1 MLSEPERAVGST
13 GLYAEAVVVA
23 WRASTTCSDWRRA
36 WVWLL
41 LGEESELAV
50 LGSLGCVV
58 CGGFFLRTEVRA
70 DVSLV
75 ACCMLLRLSRLR
87 RVPVRLT
94 TWAGWTGEG
103 GDVAVVA
110 VAVIED
116 ARVAVVVVA
125 AAAAA
130 VVLASALGDDIWRHG
145 TRAALS
151 HTSFAS
157 YARYHSQSVRGPRW
171 KWGRDA
177 TGNNVPKQGR

>member
-13 GLYAEAVVVA
+13 GLGAETAVVVA

-36 WVWLL
+36 WEWVWLL
-41 LGEESELAV
+41 LGEEGELAV
-50 LGSLGCVV
+50 LGWVV

-87 RVPVRLT
+87 RVPVRLIT
-94 TWAGWTGEG
+94 WTGEG
-103 GDVAVVA
+103 GEVWVVW

-116 ARVAVVVVA
+116 ARVAVVV
-125 AAAAA
+125 AAA
-130 VVLASALGDDIWRHG
+130 VASAAQGLGDDIWRHG

>member
-23 WRASTTCSDWRRA
+23 WRASTTCSDWLRA

-75 ACCMLLRLSRLR
+75 ACCMLLRLSRPR
-87 RVPVRLT
+87 RVPVRLIT
-94 TWAGWTGEG
+94 WTGDG
-103 GDVAVVA
+103 GEVAVVA

-116 ARVAVVVVA
+116 ARVAVV
-125 AAAAA
+125 AAA
-130 VVLASALGDDIWRHG
+130 VVLASAAQGLGDIWRDG
-145 TRAALS
+145 SSLS
-151 HTSFAS
+151 
-157 YARYHSQSVRGPRW
+157 RLVCQLSQPISAWGQVEMGP
-171 KWGRDA
+171 
-177 TGNNVPKQGR
+177 

>member
-1 MLSEPERAVGST
+1 M
-13 GLYAEAVVVA
+13 
-23 WRASTTCSDWRRA
+23 
-36 WVWLL
+36 
-41 LGEESELAV
+41 AV
-50 LGSLGCVV
+50 LGWVV

-87 RVPVRLT
+87 RVPVRLIT
-94 TWAGWTGEG
+94 WTGEG

-151 HTSFAS
+151 LSHLVWQLCSL
-157 YARYHSQSVRGPRW
+157 SQPIS
-171 KWGRDA
+171 A
-177 TGNNVPKQGR
+177 

>member
-1 MLSEPERAVGST
+1 
-13 GLYAEAVVVA
+13 
-23 WRASTTCSDWRRA
+23 
-36 WVWLL
+36 L
-41 LGEESELAV
+41 LGEEGELAV
-50 LGSLGCVV
+50 LGWVVCV

-87 RVPVRLT
+87 RVPVRLIT
-94 TWAGWTGEG
+94 WTGEG
-103 GDVAVVA
+103 GEVAVVA

-116 ARVAVVVVA
+116 ARVAVVVV

-151 HTSFAS
+151 LTSFGS
-157 YARYHSQSVRGPRW
+157 YARYHSQSVRGARW

>member
-13 GLYAEAVVVA
+13 GLGAETAVVVA

-36 WVWLL
+36 WEWVWLL
-41 LGEESELAV
+41 LGEEGELAV
-50 LGSLGCVV
+50 LGWVV

-87 RVPVRLT
+87 RVPVRLIT
-94 TWAGWTGEG
+94 WTGEG
-103 GDVAVVA
+103 GEVWVVW

-116 ARVAVVVVA
+116 ARVAVVV
-125 AAAAA
+125 AAA
-130 VVLASALGDDIWRHG
+130 VASAAQGLGDDIWRHG
-145 TRAALS
+145 TRAAPVSL
-151 HTSFAS
+151 TSFAS

>member
-1 MLSEPERAVGST
+1 
-13 GLYAEAVVVA
+13 VVA
-23 WRASTTCSDWRRA
+23 WRASTTCSDWRRTWA
-36 WVWLL
+36 VVEWLS
-41 LGEESELAV
+41 LGEEGELAV
-50 LGSLGCVV
+50 LGWVV

-87 RVPVRLT
+87 RVPVRLIT
-94 TWAGWTGEG
+94 WTGEG
-103 GDVAVVA
+103 GEVAVVA

-116 ARVAVVVVA
+116 ARVAVVVV

-151 HTSFAS
+151 LSPRLAAMLAITANQCVGPGGNGAVMQQVIMCLSKEDE
-157 YARYHSQSVRGPRW
+157 VRQVVGW
-171 KWGRDA
+171 
-177 TGNNVPKQGR
+177 V

>member
-23 WRASTTCSDWRRA
+23 WRASTTCSDWLRA

-87 RVPVRLT
+87 RVPVRLI

-103 GDVAVVA
+103 GEVA
-110 VAVIED
+110 VAVIEE
-116 ARVAVVVVA
+116 ARVAV
-125 AAAAA
+125 A
-130 VVLASALGDDIWRHG
+130 VVLASAALSLVDIWRHG
-145 TRAALS
+145 SSLS
-151 HTSFAS
+151 HLVWQL
-157 YARYHSQSVRGPRW
+157 SQPISAWGQVEMGP
-171 KWGRDA
+171 
-177 TGNNVPKQGR
+177 

>member
-1 MLSEPERAVGST
+1 M
-13 GLYAEAVVVA
+13 
-23 WRASTTCSDWRRA
+23 
-36 WVWLL
+36 
-41 LGEESELAV
+41 AV
-50 LGSLGCVV
+50 LGWVV

-87 RVPVRLT
+87 RVPVRLI
-94 TWAGWTGEG
+94 TWTDLTGEG
-103 GDVAVVA
+103 GEGVA
-110 VAVIED
+110 VAGVVVIED
-116 ARVAVVVVA
+116 ARVAV
-125 AAAAA
+125 AAA

-157 YARYHSQSVRGPRW
+157 YHSQSVRGARW

-177 TGNNVPKQGR
+177 TGNNMPKQKSKQGG